1 MPHDE
6 STDIR
11 EIRAIEVNIEVTDL
25 KTGRTFHR
33 TLPIDYHE
41 TANLLRLG
49 GENSQGNPSELVFYT
64 AEGQQHLLDMTGQG
78 ADHDRCGTHA

>member
-1 MPHDE
+1 MTHDE
-6 STDIR
+6 TNIR
-11 EIRAIEVNIEVTDL
+11 EIRAIEVKIEVTDL

-41 TANLLRLG
+41 TANILRLG
-49 GENSQGNPSELVFYT
+49 GENSHGNPSELVFFT

-78 ADHDRCGTHA
+78 ADHDACGTHED